1 MVILGVDAHKRTH
14 TLVAIDDAGRKL
26 GERMVA
32 ATTDGHLQAL
42 HWATRWAERRFA
54 IEDCR
59 HVSRR
64 LEADLLAAGEAVARV
79 PTQLMAGARK
89 GGRERGKSDPIDAL
103 AVARAALRE
112 PNLPTAHLDGPAR
125 ELRLLV
131 DHREDLVAERTR
143 IQNRLRWHLH
153 ELFPGLEIKPRSLRL
168 LNVLES
174 VEHRLGEL
182 DGTVVS

>member
-42 HWATRWAERRFA
+42 QWAARWSERRFA

-64 LEADLLAAGEAVARV
+64 LEARNASVSGSYV
-79 PTQLMAGARK
+79 PQC
-89 GGRERGKSDPIDAL
+89 
-103 AVARAALRE
+103 
-112 PNLPTAHLDGPAR
+112 
-125 ELRLLV
+125 
-131 DHREDLVAERTR
+131 
-143 IQNRLRWHLH
+143 
-153 ELFPGLEIKPRSLRL
+153 
-168 LNVLES
+168 
-174 VEHRLGEL
+174 
-182 DGTVVS
+182 